1 MTKKPKPDGRARTH
15 ETRLAQSRLD
25 MDDAERLEA
34 DSVQLAARQESSV
47 AEQAQNPQKIE
58 VSPAEPRK
66 TKAAKAPEMAVEQGR
81 ADSAPTPAP
90 KAEKP
95 TRASLGRFGAGNMPV
110 LRRRSR
116 RTFRSRKANFN
127 SFALVWGD
135 HENAKTNQTGRKASL
150 AQASQAVEHD
160 FRGAYRISR
169 VEGVS
174 FR

>member
-81 ADSAPTPAP
+81 ADSAPIPPRPRPRSPPAP
-90 KAEKP
+90 
-95 TRASLGRFGAGNMPV
+95 ASEGLGREICRSCAAGAAGRFGAV
-110 LRRRSR
+110 
-116 RTFRSRKANFN
+116 K
-127 SFALVWGD
+127 
-135 HENAKTNQTGRKASL
+135 
-150 AQASQAVEHD
+150 
-160 FRGAYRISR
+160 RISI
-169 VEGVS
+169 VS
-174 FR
+174 L